1 MRILAIDYGLKR
13 TGIAVTDPLQIISQ
27 PLTTVDTKQII
38 AYLSNYIATNQV
50 ETIVI
55 GYPKKLDNS
64 DALIIEDI
72 DKLINNLCKNFPNI
86 SIIKWDER
94 FTSKLAVEKMIEGG
108 YKKKERQNKKNIDK
122 IAAAIILEDYLNYK
136 NRNK

>member
-1 MRILAIDYGLKR
+1 MLFRS
-13 TGIAVTDPLQIISQ
+13 AVTDPLQIISQ